1 MVKNYFGYQTHLSCF
16 RFGTTLDNTATNLCK
31 NIVCPQSL
39 PSGGL
44 ISTRLGESKPPAP
57 CQQPVILILAVL
69 LAVLT
74 N

>member
-1 MVKNYFGYQTHLSCF
+1 MVKNYFGQQTYLSCF
-16 RFGTTLDNTATNLCK
+16 HFGTILDNAATNLCK
-31 NIVCPQSL
+31 NIIYPQSL

-44 ISTRLGESKPPAP
+44 ISTRLGESKPPTP